1 MYPVAITGLPASL
14 CLCKTRKIPRGIVP
28 FSILWEML
36 CILKEDVKGEVKVEN
51 EEEDEESIM
60 FKILTSFIRSMGVRV
75 GAQLERMATLHSL
88 KPHKLAFM

>member
-1 MYPVAITGLPASL
+1 
-14 CLCKTRKIPRGIVP
+14 
-28 FSILWEML
+28 ML

-60 FKILTSFIRSMGVRV
+60 FKILTSFILSMGVMGVRV
-75 GAQLERMATLHSL
+75 GVQLERMATEHSA